1 MSLLRIR
8 AGYFLSGIGF
18 GAGIALLQ
26 LRADLAAST
35 ELLSTQVRRE
45 RERESGKE
53 SFFFTL
59 RERRFFFSIVD
70 APLPLAAFLLFCCS
84 TALGPA
90 PRSRSVYLSCS
101 AGGTRTSS
109 RRSRIGAS
117 SDSDCR
123 ERLFSSFRSLPAAD
137 GQANKERA
145 SEREREGAI
154 AWGWFFLSPP
164 RCAPPRSALAAS
176 RSAPTPQRL
185 AKRGLPQLGAGR
197 EVKRGLHPLA
207 PGALFSSASLLLL
220 RRCLCQRSLFRC
232 RRSPSPPAALS
243 SSSSALSFSLS
254 LVRTAPL
261 RGRRATSLS
270 REKQRELWRRETER
284 ERARGW
290 GKRISGEKEGAL
302 EKNNRSATDR
312 ALTPSSFP
320 RPPPKKRKTKQRT
333 GRSLRQV
340 AQRARHRARASSRS
354 PQHQHFQ
361 PLFLVR

>member
-45 RERESGKE
+45 RERERE
-53 SFFFTL
+53 REFFLTL

-145 SEREREGAI
+145 SESEREQSHGV
-154 AWGWFFLSPP
+154 GFFSPP
-164 RCAPPRSALAAS
+164 PDVLLLAPRS
-176 RSAPTPQRL
+176 
-185 AKRGLPQLGAGR
+185 LPR
-197 EVKRGLHPLA
+197 
-207 PGALFSSASLLLL
+207 
-220 RRCLCQRSLFRC
+220 
-232 RRSPSPPAALS
+232 
-243 SSSSALSFSLS
+243 
-254 LVRTAPL
+254 APL
-261 RGRRATSLS
+261 PRLRGSPNGVCRSS
-270 REKQRELWRRETER
+270 
-284 ERARGW
+284 ERAER
-290 GKRISGEKEGAL
+290 
-302 EKNNRSATDR
+302 
-312 ALTPSSFP
+312 
-320 RPPPKKRKTKQRT
+320 
-333 GRSLRQV
+333 
-340 AQRARHRARASSRS
+340 
-354 PQHQHFQ
+354 
-361 PLFLVR
+361 